1 MPRIVIA
8 CYRPKPGHEAALLAE
23 LRTHV
28 PILQGLKL
36 ATSRAPINMR
46 ASDGSLL
53 EVFEWA
59 SAEAI
64 QRAHHD
70 PTVLAMWQRFGAI
83 CDHVSLNTL
92 AEAAQMFAEFEPL

>member
-23 LRTHV
+23 VRAHV
-28 PILQGLKL
+28 PTLQDLGL
-36 ATSRAPINMR
+36 ATARVPIAMR
-46 ASDGSLL
+46 ASDGSVL
-53 EVFEWA
+53 EVFEWT
-59 SAEAI
+59 SPEAI
-64 QRAHHD
+64 ARAHHD

-83 CDHVSLNTL
+83 CDYVSLNTL